1 MDLEP
6 PSLQFLNT
14 LDLTAIF
21 GIAVIFILLFFAAL
35 ISGAEVA
42 FFSLSAQDIEK
53 AAIKS
58 PRKTRIISY
67 LLERPKKLLAT
78 LLVANNVL
86 NIAIV
91 VLFVAIS
98 RDFFLAISHVG
109 LRLLT
114 KIAIITFVILFFG
127 EVLPK
132 IFASRNNIKFARIT
146 VYFIAFLEKALS
158 PISLPMRFLTIYLQK
173 KLGKEKSSFSVDQLS
188 QALELTSSDGTSS
201 DEQKILEGIVSF
213 GNTETKQVMSPRIDI
228 FAIENDET
236 FSAVLAKVIDK
247 GYSRIPVYRDN
258 IDHIEGVL
266 FVKDLIPH
274 IDKEDFDWITLLRE
288 PFFVPENKKL
298 DNLLKDFQRM
308 KSHLAVV
315 VDEYGGTSGLVS
327 LEDIIEEIVGD
338 ISDEF
343 DDEDINFSQ
352 IDEKNFLVEGKI
364 YLKDFYRI
372 VDVDEDLFE
381 ERKGEAE
388 TLAGLVL
395 EILGNFPKKGQ
406 QVHFAKCTFTVE
418 LVDKKRIKQIKV
430 TLN

>member
-21 GIAVIFILLFFAAL
+21 GIALIFILLFFAAL

-58 PRKTRIISY
+58 PRKTRIISN

-109 LRLLT
+109 LRLFT
-114 KIAIITFVILFFG
+114 KIALITFVILFFG

-132 IFASRNNIKFARIT
+132 IFASRNNIKFAKIT
-146 VYFIAFLEKALS
+146 VYFIAFLEKLLS
-158 PISLPMRFLTIYLQK
+158 PISLPMRFLTVYLQK

-188 QALELTSSDGTSS
+188 QALELTSSDDTTSE
-201 DEQKILEGIVSF
+201 EQKILEGIVSF

-228 FAIENDET
+228 FAIENDEP

-258 IDHIEGVL
+258 IDYIEGVL

-372 VDVDEDLFE
+372 VVVDEDLFE

-388 TLAGLVL
+388 TLAGLIL

>member
-6 PSLQFLNT
+6 PSLQFT
-14 LDLTAIF
+14 DSLDLTAILGF
-21 GIAVIFILLFFAAL
+21 ALLLLLLFLAAL

-42 FFSLSAQDIEK
+42 FFSLSTKDLQESTLK
-53 AAIKS
+53 N
-58 PRKTRIISY
+58 PRKTRVISY

-78 LLVANNVL
+78 LLVANNVI
-86 NIAIV
+86 NITIV
-91 VLFVAIS
+91 VLFIAFS
-98 RDFFLAISHVG
+98 REYFSDFPYKG
-109 LRLLT
+109 MQMLL
-114 KIAIITFVILFFG
+114 KIITITLIILFFG

-132 IFASRNNIKFARIT
+132 IFASKNNIKYALKT
-146 VYFIAFLEKALS
+146 VYFVAFLEKILS
-158 PISLPMRFLTIYLQK
+158 PISLPMRYLTLYLQK
-173 KLGKEKSSFSVDQLS
+173 KLGKERSNFSVDQLS
-188 QALELTSSDGTSS
+188 QALELTSSDENTFE
-201 DEQKILEGIVSF
+201 EQKILEGIVSF

-228 FAIENDET
+228 FAIEIEET
-236 FSAVLAKVIDK
+236 FSSVLTKVVDK

-258 IDHIEGVL
+258 IDHIEGIL
-266 FVKDLIPH
+266 FVKDLLPF
-274 IDKEDFDWITLLRE
+274 IDSENYNWTALLRE

-343 DDEDINFSQ
+343 DDEAINFSQ
-352 IDEKNFLVEGKI
+352 LDDKNFLVEGKI

-372 VDVDEDLFE
+372 IDVDEDLFE
-381 ERKGEAE
+381 QRKGEAE
-388 TLAGLVL
+388 TLAGLLL

-406 QVHFAKCTFTVE
+406 QIQFAKCMFTVE